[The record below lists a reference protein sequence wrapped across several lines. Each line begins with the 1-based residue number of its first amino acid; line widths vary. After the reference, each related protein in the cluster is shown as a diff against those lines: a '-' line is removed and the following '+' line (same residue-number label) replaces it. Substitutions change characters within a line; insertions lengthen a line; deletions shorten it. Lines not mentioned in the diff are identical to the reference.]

1 MEEIELVKK
10 AQSGDAEAFGSL
22 VKIYYGE
29 IYTIALGISKNSTEA
44 DDLVQEAFIRAF
56 VNLAQLK
63 NPERFGA
70 WLRNLT
76 HNLCIDWLRMNS
88 QQFLPIHDLF
98 NDIQLTFPSP
108 EEKLLQDNLDKALV
122 YALSS
127 LSKDDE
133 KIIRLFYI
141 FGFDYS
147 EIMRISGLSYSAATS
162 RLHKAKKKIRAMIDD
177 YVTPTAMAS
186 SGGAEYMIVKL
197 GLSYDVL
204 NGIKAVE
211 YAQST
216 EITQRHFLC
225 GINLDISKEDGIRF
239 IATDGKRMAIA
250 QLPVDR
256 PDTDMSLV
264 IPTEEFVILMESLEK
279 ENVSTSIEQI
289 DDTSAVFYIGDTKKL
304 IKLASEKYPDYRA
317 VIPKDYT
324 QSITMDKKEAT
335 ELLKKAIRPALICQS
350 GWIQK
355 GDKVHVSSSA
365 SVYDVWM
372 ADRKAAQLGRE
383 LISIIVKGS
392 SPEEIGNDILG
403 HLPKEEYQELFDELE
418 KHKRNS
424 MTIEQGQLQVL
435 HSTGDS
441 GFIAKFNSQYMLDA
455 LQSMAGDRVT
465 IHYKMEDRIAL
476 DTIATQR
483 SILLRDDTQN
493 MHILMPMMI

>member
-1 MEEIELVKK
+1 
-10 AQSGDAEAFGSL
+10 
-22 VKIYYGE
+22 
-29 IYTIALGISKNSTEA
+29 
-44 DDLVQEAFIRAF
+44 
-56 VNLAQLK
+56 
-63 NPERFGA
+63 
-70 WLRNLT
+70 
-76 HNLCIDWLRMNS
+76 
-88 QQFLPIHDLF
+88 
-98 NDIQLTFPSP
+98 
-108 EEKLLQDNLDKALV
+108 
-122 YALSS
+122 
-127 LSKDDE
+127 
-133 KIIRLFYI
+133 
-141 FGFDYS
+141 
-147 EIMRISGLSYSAATS
+147 
-162 RLHKAKKKIRAMIDD
+162 
-177 YVTPTAMAS
+177 
-186 SGGAEYMIVKL
+186 MIVKL